1 MIWKKIYEGRLKEEY
16 ILSAKRD
23 HLPGKLIIIITHM
36 IDYDMQDV
44 DQLFLISTEYWL
56 WRNAF

>member
-1 MIWKKIYEGRLKEEY
+1 MIWKRIYEGRLKEEY
-16 ILSAKRD
+16 MLSGKRG
-23 HLPGKLIIIITHM
+23 HSPGTLIIIITYM

-56 WRNAF
+56 

>member
-1 MIWKKIYEGRLKEEY
+1 MIWKKIYESRLKEKY
-16 ILSAKRD
+16 ILFGKRG

-44 DQLFLISTEYWL
+44 DQLFLISTEFWL
-56 WRNAF
+56 WGNAL